1 MSAFLTFT
9 LLYILLVIAPGPD
22 LLMVTKNAVLY
33 NKRLAIYTALGI
45 ACGFLIHLSYSLLGL
60 ALIISQSVLL
70 FTIIKFCGAMYLIY
84 SGYTT
89 LVNRPQPI
97 REFSEDSS
105 LKTFQ
110 IPRSHAFRQG
120 FFCNVLNPKVT
131 LFFLSLSSIIVAPLS
146 ESSTPVLPILCAC
159 EAFLITLG
167 WFSLIA
173 TLISTQQF
181 KHWFEKIHNPF
192 LNTIGV
198 LFILLGLG
206 LVLLK
211 IE

>member
-22 LLMVTKNAVLY
+22 LLMVTKNAMLY

-45 ACGFLIHLSYSLLGL
+45 ACGFLIHLGYSLLGL
-60 ALIISQSVLL
+60 ALIISQSILL
-70 FTIIKFCGAMYLIY
+70 FTIIKFFGAMYLIY

-89 LVNRPQPI
+89 LFNRPQPVSD
-97 REFSEDSS
+97 FSESAP
-105 LKTFQ
+105 LKALP
-110 IPRSHAFRQG
+110 IPCFHAFRQG

-131 LFFLSLSSIIVAPLS
+131 LFFLSLSSIIIAPLN
-146 ESSTPVLPILCAC
+146 ESSSPALPVLYAC
-159 EAFLITLG
+159 EAFFITLG

-173 TLISTQQF
+173 TLISTHQF
-181 KHWFEKIHNPF
+181 KRWFEKIHNPF